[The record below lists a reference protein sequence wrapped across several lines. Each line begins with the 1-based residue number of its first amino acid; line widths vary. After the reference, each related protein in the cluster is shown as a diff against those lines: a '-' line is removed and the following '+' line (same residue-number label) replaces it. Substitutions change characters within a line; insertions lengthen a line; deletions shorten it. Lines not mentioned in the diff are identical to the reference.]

1 MSRTDRNLAVQGY
14 CMSAEESHALRWG
27 LRFPTA
33 LCLGLVVT
41 GLALQSAVLIL
52 ALVPVGA
59 VAGWTPRHPFDL
71 IWNHGLRHLSGAPEL
86 PPNPTPRR
94 HAFKL
99 ATVWLLAV
107 GLLFA
112 FGQPTAALM
121 LGGLLI
127 AVCGLL
133 TDHELL
139 RAVDAAR
146 HLVASTRHRARLPPS
161 RAANEEERWKRRV
174 DTQELEAK
182 VKDMYRHVAEQPQGK
197 YHFELG
203 RPLAERLGYPADV
216 LDRDPRRGAA
226 SRSPGSATSS
236 ISPSSPRARAS
247 IDLGSGSGMD
257 VFFAAEQV
265 GAVRK
270 RGRDRLHRRAAREGP
285 ANRATS
291 PAIRRSSSARGASSS
306 CRLRTASFDCV
317 ISNGV
322 INLAPDKGAV
332 FAEAAR
338 VLRPGGRLAIADIV
352 SEQQMKESIVCDAD
366 LWASCIGGA
375 AQVDAYREAIEGSG
389 LRIEEIRDNPYEF
402 ISDRARDASA
412 KYGVK
417 SVSLLAI
424 KPQ

>member
-1 MSRTDRNLAVQGY
+1 
-14 CMSAEESHALRWG
+14 
-27 LRFPTA
+27 
-33 LCLGLVVT
+33 
-41 GLALQSAVLIL
+41 
-52 ALVPVGA
+52 
-59 VAGWTPRHPFDL
+59 
-71 IWNHGLRHLSGAPEL
+71 
-86 PPNPTPRR
+86 
-94 HAFKL
+94 
-99 ATVWLLAV
+99 
-107 GLLFA
+107 
-112 FGQPTAALM
+112 
-121 LGGLLI
+121 
-127 AVCGLL
+127 
-133 TDHELL
+133 
-139 RAVDAAR
+139 
-146 HLVASTRHRARLPPS
+146 
-161 RAANEEERWKRRV
+161 
-174 DTQELEAK
+174 
-182 VKDMYRHVAEQPQGK
+182 MYRHVAEQPEGK

-203 RPLAERLGYPADV
+203 RPLAEHLGYPPEV
-216 LDRDPRRGAA
+216 LDRVPDGACESFA
-226 SRSPGSATSS
+226 GVGYFFDLAELAEGERV
-236 ISPSSPRARAS
+236 

-265 GAVRK
+265 GAVRSR
-270 RGRDRLHRRAAREGP
+270 RGSRLHRRAAREGAADRERVRLFQVEFREGRIEELP
-285 ANRATS
+285 AEAE
-291 PAIRRSSSARGASSS
+291 
-306 CRLRTASFDCV
+306 SFDCV

-389 LRIEEIRDNPYEF
+389 LRIEQIRDNPYEF